1 MKQRLLFLTIIFS
14 FAPSF
19 VFGVCSSANLTRCLD
34 SVCAINV
41 GANPAAR
48 CQYCGTSSAGDPT
61 KSGTMRSISV
71 GASTKYTVSEK
82 ELKKAPKDPGERYV
96 WGTRLCIEK
105 LPDCTPDDVSDVYD
119 SLIEQSCKAA
129 GISAEMTSLAKKT
142 NTAKTSTNC
151 STEIESCVTDAK
163 RCKADFSN
171 CKTESDFDK
180 YFAECGVLSSGCES
194 FLTDIRRTLA
204 ASQKTSV
211 ANSGK
216 LLNNIVTAYQ
226 NDRKQR
232 LTTAQTGC
240 KNNKSTTDC
249 VKRVCENNMRK
260 KCSDK
265 NEQAAAKELCKFYD
279 TACER
284 LK

>member
-1 MKQRLLFLTIIFS
+1 MKQRLLFLTIVFS
-14 FAPSF
+14 FAPAF
-19 VFGVCSSANLTRCLD
+19 VYGACSTANLTRCLD
-34 SVCAINV
+34 SVCAINI

-48 CQYCGTSSAGDPT
+48 CQYCGTASAGDAT
-61 KSGTMRSISV
+61 KSGTMRNVSV
-71 GASTKYTVSEK
+71 GLSTKYTVSDK

-129 GISAEMTSLAKKT
+129 GITTEITNLAKKT
-142 NTAKTSTNC
+142 NSAKTQTNC
-151 STEIESCVTDAK
+151 ATEIESCVTDTK
-163 RCKADFSN
+163 RCRADFSN
-171 CKTESDFDK
+171 CKNESDFDK
-180 YFAECGVLSSGCES
+180 YFSECGVLSNGCES
-194 FLTDIRRTLA
+194 FLTNIRKSLI
-204 ASQKTSV
+204 ASRKTSM
-211 ANSGK
+211 ANSEK
-216 LLNNIVTAYQ
+216 LLNNIVTTYQ
-226 NDRKQR
+226 NNRKQR

-240 KNNKSTTDC
+240 KNNKATNDC

-260 KCSDK
+260 KCADK
-265 NEQAAAKELCKFYD
+265 NEQAAAQSLCKFYD